1 MHMSKRKRKLI
12 NSRKFKSTQENLKR
26 ELQNEL
32 KKEEENI
39 LTVTHIHKI
48 EEKSGLLKDKI
59 CFLEENY
66 QVAQT

>member
-1 MHMSKRKRKLI
+1 M

-39 LTVTHIHKI
+39 LTVIHIRKI
-48 EEKSGLLKDKI
+48 EEKSEFLKDQT

-66 QVAQT
+66 QMAQT

>member
-1 MHMSKRKRKLI
+1 M
-12 NSRKFKSTQENLKR
+12 NSRKFTSAQENLKR
-26 ELQNEL
+26 ELQNRL

-48 EEKSGLLKDKI
+48 EEKSGFLKDEI

>member
-1 MHMSKRKRKLI
+1 M
-12 NSRKFKSTQENLKR
+12 NSRKFTSAQENLKR
-26 ELQNEL
+26 ELQNRL
-32 KKEEENI
+32 KKEEDNI

-48 EEKSGLLKDKI
+48 EEKSGFLKDEI